1 MSKTLEAVATRKRLG
16 DVKAV
21 KEMLSVSCEHVRRL
35 NDRGAMPK
43 AIRLGRSIR
52 WDLNAVE
59 SWIADG
65 CPDLTK
71 QRSRR

>member
-1 MSKTLEAVATRKRLG
+1 MSSTLESAATKNRLGNVQAVA
-16 DVKAV
+16 
-21 KEMLSVSCEHVRRL
+21 EMLGVSCEHVRRL

-59 SWIADG
+59 SWIAES
-65 CPDLTK
+65 CPDFSK
-71 QRSRR
+71 QRGRR